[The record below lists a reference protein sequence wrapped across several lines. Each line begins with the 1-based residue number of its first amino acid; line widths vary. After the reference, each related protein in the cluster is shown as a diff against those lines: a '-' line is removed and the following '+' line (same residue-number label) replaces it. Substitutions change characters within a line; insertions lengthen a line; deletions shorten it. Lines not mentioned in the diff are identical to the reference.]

1 MSSTQRI
8 LGIDYGSK
16 RIGLSTSDPLGILA
30 TPYGMLKNDSGIW
43 SQLRAIVKK
52 EALGSIVVGMP
63 LTLRGERGGKAKE
76 VENFIER
83 LKVETELDVFWR
95 DERFTTSMAQ
105 HTLNQMNTK
114 KKSRNAKDGTLDSMS
129 AAILLQDYLDSRK
142 NSLAC

>member
-30 TPYGMLKNDSGIW
+30 TPYGALKNDSGIW

-52 EALGSIVVGMP
+52 EAIGSIVVGMP
-63 LTLRGERGGKAKE
+63 LTLRGERGEKAKE

-83 LKVETELDVFWR
+83 LKVETELEVFWR